1 MHFSSFK
8 GHKGLV
14 LCYRNNWLTITPDLS
29 LAMLSVDVYTRCS
42 GVSMDETQ
50 E

>member
-1 MHFSSFK
+1 MHFSSLK

-14 LCYRNNWLTITPDLS
+14 LCYRNNWLTITPNLS
-29 LAMLSVDVYTRCS
+29 LAMLSVNVYTSCS
-42 GVSMDETQ
+42 GVSRHETQ